1 MNLIIQKLDLPCD
14 LKMEIHNYCYN
25 EIGYTVDD
33 MKQIEIEKQKPRN
46 KFSKRRLKLELSE
59 WYMYNVAVCWLR
71 PAGRGVYGKKNPSSV
86 YGGGTLYESKLL
98 REEDLDPNYVN
109 KKISKGD
116 FRRKSKYLDPD
127 YGVWIVNYEF
137 PDNEI

>member
-1 MNLIIQKLDLPCD
+1 MDLIIQKLDLPCD

-25 EIGYTVDD
+25 EIGYTVDE
-33 MKQIEIEKQKPRN
+33 MEQIEIEKQRSKN
-46 KFSKRRLKLELSE
+46 KFSKRRLKIELSE
-59 WYMYNVAVCWLR
+59 WYQYNVAVCWLR
-71 PAGRGVYGKKNPSSV
+71 PTGRGVYGKKNPSSV

-98 REEDLDPNYVN
+98 REEYLDSNYVD

-137 PDNEI
+137 SDDEI

>member
-1 MNLIIQKLDLPCD
+1 MDLIIQKLDLPCD

-25 EIGYTVDD
+25 EIGYTVV
-33 MKQIEIEKQKPRN
+33 EIEKQKPRN

-127 YGVWIVNYEF
+127 YGVWIVHYEF
-137 PDNEI
+137 PDDEI

>member
-1 MNLIIQKLDLPCD
+1 
-14 LKMEIHNYCYN
+14 MEIHNYCYN
-25 EIGYTVDD
+25 EIGYTVNE
-33 MKQIEIEKQKPRN
+33 MKQFEIEKQKPRN

-59 WYMYNVAVCWLR
+59 WYQYNVAVCWLR

-116 FRRKSKYLDPD
+116 FRRKSST
-127 YGVWIVNYEF
+127 
-137 PDNEI
+137 

>member
-1 MNLIIQKLDLPCD
+1 MDLIIQKLDLPCD

-25 EIGYTVDD
+25 EIGYTVDE
-33 MKQIEIEKQKPRN
+33 MEQIEIEKQKPRN

-98 REEDLDPNYVN
+98 KEEHLDPNYVN

-127 YGVWIVNYEF
+127 
-137 PDNEI
+137 

>member
-1 MNLIIQKLDLPCD
+1 MDLIIQKLDLPCD

-25 EIGYTVDD
+25 EIGYTVDE

>member
-1 MNLIIQKLDLPCD
+1 MDLIIQKLDLPCD

-25 EIGYTVDD
+25 EIGYTVDE
-33 MKQIEIEKQKPRN
+33 MKQIENEKQKPRN

-98 REEDLDPNYVN
+98 KEEHLDPNYVN

-137 PDNEI
+137 PDDEI